1 MNKIQDNINEKPI
14 IIIDEKP
21 EDITNQQEGEVP
33 VMTIENDSNSVENST
48 MLSIAPTSRKKG
60 LSIAVTALISLIT
73 LIVLALGYKYYRTY
87 INIGVPVS
95 VKSAENI
102 AKLQLQKSSPI
113 VKPEVIMTSDSIL
126 GVGMN
131 LYEVRGLKAEI
142 SFTQPDTTQQ
152 DVYLYSRCSDFTSY
166 DPQENHYMGSLV
178 VQGKELSSDVSRLGY
193 CAMANNNIVIGV
205 ARDEKVKDYCIEHG
219 GSFFRQ
225 FILVSNGVLPSK
237 FYLHGKVERRAIGR
251 ISNKLYYIE
260 THNKEALWAF
270 ADALREYGFTDA
282 IYITGGTDYCF
293 YRSADGKAH
302 HIGDLAKK
310 DKPHKGKGIVPWLV
324 FKKK

>member
-1 MNKIQDNINEKPI
+1 
-14 IIIDEKP
+14 
-21 EDITNQQEGEVP
+21 
-33 VMTIENDSNSVENST
+33 
-48 MLSIAPTSRKKG
+48 
-60 LSIAVTALISLIT
+60 
-73 LIVLALGYKYYRTY
+73 
-87 INIGVPVS
+87 
-95 VKSAENI
+95 
-102 AKLQLQKSSPI
+102 
-113 VKPEVIMTSDSIL
+113 MTSDSIL

-142 SFTQPDTTQQ
+142 SFAQPDTTQQ

-166 DPQENHYMGSLV
+166 DPQENHYIGSLV

-193 CAMANNNIVIGV
+193 CAMANNNIVVGV

-302 HIGDLAKK
+302 HIGDLSKK